1 MTTKRKNKINRPPVS
16 ERIYLLVFFLIF
28 LVYGATLVY
37 PLIWALMNAG
47 KTGIEY
53 IEAPFALPTSY
64 LFQNFVKAFSNLIY
78 NGVSFLEMYW
88 NSIWMSTV
96 QVVASVMSSA
106 LVAYVMSKYK
116 FPGKKVLYAIAI
128 FIQVV
133 PIVGSG
139 AAKYKFLA
147 ETGLLDNPWLYWLS
161 WLNGFDFNFLVLLGY
176 FNSISWGYAESA
188 FMDGATDFQVFRR
201 IMLPQAKGAV
211 GALMLT
217 TFVSVW
223 DDYST
228 SLLYMKSYPTAA
240 LGIYAFRTESLYLG
254 NSMPLMFAAI
264 ILTIVP
270 AIVLYACSQKMILE
284 NVSVG
289 GLKG

>member
-1 MTTKRKNKINRPPVS
+1 MKIKTKSKINRPPLA
-16 ERIYLLVFFLIF
+16 ERTYLIIFFLIF
-28 LVYGATLVY
+28 LAYGSTLVY
-37 PLIWALMNAG
+37 PLVWALLNAG

-53 IEAPFALPTSY
+53 IAAPFALPTSY
-64 LFQNFVKAFSNLIY
+64 LFENFVNAFSNLIY
-78 NGVSFLEMYW
+78 NGVSFFEMYW
-88 NSIWMSTV
+88 NSIWMSSV
-96 QVVASVMSSA
+96 RVVASVTASA
-106 LVAYVMSKYK
+106 LVAYVMSKYR
-116 FPGKKVLYAIAI
+116 FPGKNVLFAIAI

-139 AAKYKFLA
+139 AAAYKFLA

-161 WLNGFDFNFLVLLGY
+161 WLNGFDFTYLVLLGY
-176 FNSISWGYAESA
+176 FNSISWEYAESA
-188 FMDGATDFQVFRR
+188 FMDGATDFQVFRK
-201 IMLPQAKGAV
+201 IMLPQARGAI
-211 GALMLT
+211 GALSLT

-228 SLLYMKSYPTAA
+228 SLLHLKSYPTAA

-270 AIVLYACSQKMILE
+270 AIVLYACSQKLILE